1 MEYARSA
8 AKSAKSAAKSVLRY
22 VSILPPKDEK
32 YGLGDNKQYYE
43 FTQDLNNPPRQR
55 LLVAVYLEWVEM
67 VKWLI
72 NKHNASEIIYWEE
85 DRHTKVYPLSL
96 AVEKAMKN
104 EDKEKEK
111 NLLKII
117 RLLINAGSE
126 KISWWYILNSPLKII
141 WDYDKHI
148 EKPISEEIAKLIF
161 KKYYIP
167 EKKNTLERPLYV
179 PDLFT
184 NPQYTRSGYEIDNG
198 GSEAGTRKLISL
210 GFKHR
215 YGRRGGGIKTARRS
229 QSKRKTKKI
238 RNKTE

>member
-148 EKPISEEIAKLIF
+148 EKPIRKKTHWRDHCTCLIFLRTHNILEVVMKLIM
-161 KKYYIP
+161 
-167 EKKNTLERPLYV
+167 V
-179 PDLFT
+179 VV
-184 NPQYTRSGYEIDNG
+184 
-198 GSEAGTRKLISL
+198 KLVQES
-210 GFKHR
+210 
-215 YGRRGGGIKTARRS
+215 
-229 QSKRKTKKI
+229 
-238 RNKTE
+238 